1 MAGDARPS
9 FDHQDIFQG
18 NEQLFLTVLLF
29 DLECNSRTYE
39 PRCFES
45 LLGLVRFKCLSNLNI
60 WLLFG
65 PLVYALLFHLRVM
78 I

>member
-45 LLGLVRFKCLSNLNI
+45 LLGLVRFLGVRITLSSAGYDI
-60 WLLFG
+60 RKF
-65 PLVYALLFHLRVM
+65 P
-78 I
+78 